1 VRLIKPLIVAASFAF
16 ASQANAVEI
25 SGGQTN
31 VLLDLE
37 TLASVGLVLSGVSG
51 PVIIPGDLGS
61 DSVAFPVNPRDASAP
76 SLPTTFEFTVDTLA
90 PFSGTIEHSGTVLF
104 NDGALEV
111 GNFTIGFDSS
121 RASDI
126 FSGFFVADNVTFL
139 GVALFD
145 VGIPSSLSATDS
157 GLMVFADLLVSP
169 ELAGVLQNMD
179 LAGADVG
186 DAFVNATAR
195 AAAVP
200 EPGTLGLLLSALV
213 LVGVTAR
220 RRRQLAVMQ

>member
-1 VRLIKPLIVAASFAF
+1 MRLIKPLIVAASFAF

-76 SLPTTFEFTVDTLA
+76 SLPTTFQFTVDTLA

-104 NDGALEV
+104 NDGTLEV

-157 GLMVFADLLVSP
+157 GLMIFADLLVSP

-186 DAFVNATAR
+186 DAYVNATAR
-195 AAAVP
+195 AVP

-213 LVGVTAR
+213 LAGVTTR
-220 RRRQLAVMQ
+220 RRRQLAGM